1 MKGLIL
7 KDMLCIRRYLTYML
21 FLTLIFCALAVSS
34 NNLSIISGLG
44 PALSMILILSVF
56 TYDEQNH
63 WTAFALSLP
72 INRKEFVIARYL
84 FALFTSIAII
94 LFSLVLTF
102 VLNSIFHSI
111 ALEELISMAVGG
123 FFAALLLIALSAPA
137 AYKFGV
143 EKGRY
148 VLVIFFLA
156 FMLILVTFGD
166 MIANITLPAI
176 SGMLLAIIFIGIALI
191 IYSISIVLSIHIM
204 NQKEL

>member
-1 MKGLIL
+1 
-7 KDMLCIRRYLTYML
+7 
-21 FLTLIFCALAVSS
+21 
-34 NNLSIISGLG
+34 
-44 PALSMILILSVF
+44 
-56 TYDEQNH
+56 
-63 WTAFALSLP
+63 
-72 INRKEFVIARYL
+72 
-84 FALFTSIAII
+84 
-94 LFSLVLTF
+94 
-102 VLNSIFHSI
+102 
-111 ALEELISMAVGG
+111 MAVGG

>member
-94 LFSLVLTF
+94 LFSLVLWK
-102 VLNSIFHSI
+102 N
-111 ALEELISMAVGG
+111 
-123 FFAALLLIALSAPA
+123 
-137 AYKFGV
+137 
-143 EKGRY
+143 
-148 VLVIFFLA
+148 
-156 FMLILVTFGD
+156 
-166 MIANITLPAI
+166 
-176 SGMLLAIIFIGIALI
+176 
-191 IYSISIVLSIHIM
+191 
-204 NQKEL
+204 